1 MGGGSGAEQRPPAS
15 FAPTGSITGHGGP
28 PAASGRRAA
37 GGARTGTP
45 TAAAGAARAVR
56 KPTGYHRFI
65 DYPRHDKTGFRRWLP
80 SWRLLL
86 GLFLTGVVAVV
97 LVIVIWYNSVPIPNP
112 SDLAGYQ
119 TTTVYFSDGT
129 TPMGSFSEQNRV
141 IVGQDQIPQHVR
153 DAVVAAE
160 DRTFYEN
167 PGINPTGIARALWQ
181 NLRGGHRQGGS
192 SITQQ
197 YAERYYSDESIT
209 DIRGKIEEAML
220 AVKLARLE
228 DKDTIL
234 ANYLNTIYFGRDSY
248 GIETAARAY
257 FQVGVADLDVSQAAL
272 LAGVIPS
279 PNNFDPRVSPEQAL
293 RRWNYVLDGMVV
305 TGTLTQAERDAQV
318 FPAVVDFAPPQ
329 VYAGPNGYLLDM
341 VRREITSQS
350 GITETDL
357 DHGGFSIVTTIDK
370 GLQDMAVA
378 AVQTVPA
385 DKPANLQTALVTL
398 ERQTGAILALYGGAD
413 YITRAQNAVTQDIAQ
428 AGSTFKPFTLVAYL
442 EAGGSLKSTYE
453 GRNRMPVEGFP
464 DGVRNYGDS
473 TYGKLGILEATAKSV
488 NAVFAQMNVEV
499 GFDRTL
505 EVAQKAGMC
514 ASWARAEEDCAL
526 FDNQHYASNVLGT
539 ASPHPLDMAQAFNT
553 LAAQGVRTEPFIVR
567 SVTYPDGEVAYEN
580 TQTPE
585 QVFDANIMADT
596 TYALRQP
603 IEAAGGTAR
612 GARAVGQPVAGK
624 TGSSNDNL
632 SAWFIGYSMYMT
644 TAVAMYQQ
652 APDGNPESITPFG
665 GERAITG
672 GTFPLQVW
680 TSFMTAA
687 HQGRE
692 VIDFPPPAD
701 VGTPNTPPMVVV
713 PNVLGMT
720 EADAVA
726 ALQAVLLVP
735 ATSQSSDPTVPVGSV
750 LAQDPAGGEVEQGST
765 VNLAISTGPG
775 ETAVPDVVGQSESSA
790 TTQLENAGFTV
801 TVEQAEHLTVPSG
814 DVISQSPAGGSM
826 APPGSAVTIVV
837 STGPLV
843 VVDPLPPPP
852 PPAP

>member
-1 MGGGSGAEQRPPAS
+1 MGGGAEQRPPAS
-15 FAPTGSITGHGGP
+15 FAPTGSTTGHGGP

-37 GGARTGTP
+37 GGARTGTA
-45 TAAAGAARAVR
+45 TSAAGAVRGVR
-56 KPTGYHRFI
+56 KPAGYHRFI
-65 DYPRHDKTGFRRWLP
+65 DYPRHDKTGWRRWLP

-97 LVIVIWYNSVPIPNP
+97 LVIVIWYNAVPIPTP
-112 SDLAGYQ
+112 SDLAEYQ
-119 TTTVYFSDGT
+119 TTSVYFSDGT
-129 TPMGSFSEQNRV
+129 TPMGSFAEQNRV

-197 YAERYYSDESIT
+197 YAERYYHSDSIT
-209 DIRGKIEEAML
+209 DVRGKIEEAML
-220 AVKLARLE
+220 AVKLARIE
-228 DKDTIL
+228 DKDVIL

-248 GIETAARAY
+248 GIETAARSY
-257 FQVGVADLDVSQAAL
+257 FGVGVADLDVSQAAL

-279 PNNFDPRVSPEQAL
+279 PNNFDPRISPEQAT

-305 TGTLTQAERDAQV
+305 TGALTQAERAAQV
-318 FPAVVDFAPPQ
+318 FPAVVEFAPPQ

-341 VRREITSQS
+341 VRREIIAQS
-350 GITETDL
+350 GISETDL
-357 DHGGFSIVTTIDK
+357 DHGGYQIVTTIDR
-370 GLQDMAVA
+370 GLQEMAVA
-378 AVQTVPA
+378 AVQTIPA

-442 EAGGSLKSTYE
+442 EAGGSLKSRYE

-464 DGVRNYGDS
+464 DGVRNFGDAS
-473 TYGKLGILEATAKSV
+473 FGTLDILDATGRSV
-488 NAVFAQMNVEV
+488 NAVYAQMNAEV
-499 GFDRTL
+499 GFDKTL
-505 EVAQKAGMC
+505 EVAQKAGVC
-514 ASWARAEEDCAL
+514 ANWARAEEDCAL
-526 FDNQHYASNVLGT
+526 FDSQHVPSNVLGT

-553 LAAQGVRTEPFIVR
+553 LAAQGARTEPFIVR
-567 SVTYPDGEVAYEN
+567 TVTYPDGGVAYEN

-585 QVFDANIMADT
+585 QVFAADVMADT

-603 IEAAGGTAR
+603 IEHAGGTAR
-612 GARAVGQPVAGK
+612 GASAVGQPVAGK
-624 TGSSNDNL
+624 TGSSNENM
-632 SAWFIGYSMYMT
+632 SAWFIGYSMHMT
-644 TAVAMYQQ
+644 TAVAMYQE
-652 APDGNPESITPFG
+652 APDGSQESITPFG
-665 GERAITG
+665 GERQITG
-672 GTFPLQVW
+672 GTIPLDVW
-680 TSFMTAA
+680 TAFMVPA

-701 VGTPNTPPMVVV
+701 VGEPNTPPMVAV
-713 PNVLGMT
+713 PNVVGMT

-735 ATSQSSDPTVPVGSV
+735 ASSQASDPTVPVGSV
-750 LAQDPAGGEVEQGST
+750 IAQDPSGGEVEQGST
-765 VNLAISTGPG
+765 VNIAVSTGPG
-775 ETAVPDVVGQSESSA
+775 EVAVPDVVGQTESSA
-790 TTQLENAGFTV
+790 TAQLENDGFTV
-801 TVEQAEHLTVPSG
+801 VVEQAAELNSTGKVL
-814 DVISQSPAGGSM
+814 SQSPVAGSM
-826 APPGSAVTIVV
+826 APPGSTVTIVV
-837 STGPLV
+837 STELV
-843 VVDPLPPPP
+843 VVDPSTLP
-852 PPAP
+852 